1 MHTISN
7 ELEWIDFLDS
17 QYTQF
22 EKSHQ
27 QIKESPDNIVGNVYP
42 KSKETKYIDRIMIHE
57 TLPNQGRIKNI
68 SLQTEND
75 STMKSKTNYKNNEN
89 WRDKTFRVGKLDVT
103 KIEQYSKE
111 CELGKEESQKYN
123 KENKV

>member
-27 QIKESPDNIVGNVYP
+27 QIKKSPDNIVGNVYP
-42 KSKETKYIDRIMIHE
+42 NSKETKYIDRIMIHE
-57 TLPNQGRIKNI
+57 TLPNQGRIRNT

-103 KIEQYSKE
+103 KIEQYIKE
-111 CELGKEESQKYN
+111 CELGKEESQKY